1 MTDAT
6 SDNNKSA
13 VDPSEPSME
22 DILASIRQLIA
33 DDGGE
38 GSPLELD
45 SVPLG
50 SEQAESSIVS
60 DDEAAEPL
68 ELTVALEDEND
79 ELLSG
84 LIDTDVTDFSMKGV
98 PSIEITPAQ
107 IASEELL
114 SDDIE
119 LPVQHIID
127 DMLERAVDSGSEANT
142 STDVGRNDGATT
154 SDLMSEIVTGSDL
167 KDGQSLGQSGAET
180 THAIFESEGLSEN
193 LGAAAMPVL
202 TASHG
207 DDTDVNLL
215 PVGDD
220 DDLGVSID
228 DLLNE
233 LSTDIDMTATGHDPD
248 NSEEAD
254 SVTTALDSDDS
265 EGNAEPSADDDSVS
279 MFGSES
285 ELGQDFDDLMA
296 SFLSDDDTVDA
307 KSEAETDSEFV
318 SDIIADEA
326 VTAEAAEAV
335 DEVNGDND
343 AESTDFGLNRFFD
356 DFLAGQ
362 VVKAEIN
369 EDVTAAHETHH
380 ETHSESGTDTDLQL
394 DPTAAEET
402 LKMHSNIEASIL
414 DLDDDL
420 AVEGFLPDFGAEQN
434 SAVEDRHF
442 DEMISDSPEHAATH
456 TEDPD
461 IELVKSLMAELTDMP
476 EDIGGRNLDGG
487 DDTVHIDMAKK
498 MDAAEGEFGE
508 DIFSEL
514 FNETLSSEEELQAD
528 IQSRM
533 SDEIAAISSNAPPR
547 SPLSDLAD
555 EIASETDTEVVDVSK
570 IDDTQNNGAL
580 TGLAAGSLLT
590 AVMAQTTARPP
601 SALDALMSDD
611 GMELEAD
618 LEPSLTEAD
627 QVVSETDFD
636 ALISGF
642 SNDVSAKD
650 MPQED
655 AAIDAVGAEELTAHV
670 DSDFDLRGKQGD
682 SSTQESGSDELSI
695 IVEAAPVEQL
705 SAAAPSDE
713 NVEGAPDLDLVADLL
728 VPETDGTLD
737 DEAETMNINPELP
750 EVEIEDMAVKPARE
764 TILDEVTETAAASA
778 FASLNQVVEEKT
790 IVAERGDRIG
800 DLVTSALQP
809 MLKDWL
815 DANLKG
821 IVERAVQKEVKRISS
836 GK

>member
-202 TASHG
+202 AASH
-207 DDTDVNLL
+207 DDDADVNLL
-215 PVGDD
+215 PVDD
-220 DDLGVSID
+220 DDELGVSID